1 MSQISAALM
10 ALSGMGK
17 ALTFGAYGFMGHT
30 EQVSQRIG
38 INLRQANQHGIVSDV
53 VVRDLINFRI
63 GLQQFSSV
71 VEIHANR

>member
-1 MSQISAALM
+1 M

-17 ALTFGAYGFMGHT
+17 VLTFGAYEFMGHT
-30 EQVSQRIG
+30 EQVSQRVG
-38 INLRQANQHGIVSDV
+38 INVRQANQHRIVSDV
-53 VVRDLINFRI
+53 VVRDVINFTI